1 MHGALTRWRQTRAG
15 QKNGKVMGDI
25 LLVCM
30 YVCMCHGW
38 RWQDLPLR

>member
-15 QKNGKVMGDI
+15 QKKGKVMGDI

-30 YVCMCHGW
+30 CQGW
-38 RWQDLPLR
+38 RSQDLPLR